1 MFEKVAA
8 KRGKKCT
15 VPKRFSIYP
24 FCQEFKEIESQDY
37 LGPLETGLTGFVF
50 VFVKYFI
57 AVQNLINPRLL
68 LYCFGLVIKNPNRVF
83 DEIKSD
89 NKSLDTVPLTP

>member
-1 MFEKVAA
+1 MS
-8 KRGKKCT
+8 
-15 VPKRFSIYP
+15 FSSWEVLIN
-24 FCQEFKEIESQDY
+24 FTNRILVS
-37 LGPLETGLTGFVF
+37 LTLTI
-50 VFVKYFI
+50 KLFI

-83 DEIKSD
+83 DQIKSD